1 MNPNRK
7 TNLYIL
13 STWMLVLAG
22 ACGAN
27 HYDATHN
34 MPLPDK
40 ETPVIKRTEVVDM
53 KSLDLMKHYID
64 KATEFDHKRFAS
76 KSSIEEARM
85 QDSVVKY
92 RMLIYKLNKENR

>member
-7 TNLYIL
+7 TNLYIATAWL
-13 STWMLVLAG
+13 LCIAG

-27 HYDATHN
+27 HYDASQNT
-34 MPLPDK
+34 PFADK
-40 ETPVIKRTEVVDM
+40 PTQVIKRTEVVDM

-64 KATEFDHKRFAS
+64 KATEFDHKRFAA

-92 RMLIYKLNKENR
+92 RMLIYKLNK